1 MSIKALSGSGL
12 SPASPVGNAY
22 ASSLTLSGGVVKNP
36 YTGTGVTI
44 TIGVVNGTTSTITL
58 TGTNPAW
65 TSAMTVNSVLQATGG
80 TGSLGTGTVIV
91 TSVVSSVSVNISST
105 ATMSAG
111 TITDL
116 LIVSYGTGVFSAPA
130 SLTANTTLSTGLTI
144 NGSGGLIVSSGNLD
158 VGGNLSGSLAPRVFI
173 PAAGFVPDSTNPPSV
188 VQLNGIYAQQFTSA
202 SQISYVYFPAPINW
216 ARNCISVAVYGTDG
230 TSTSWTIQ
238 YMSGAPTTTFTN
250 PTGSVTGITSQT
262 GTTNGLTSANYTAIT
277 ATTQPNRGAG
287 IMLRISAANSGS
299 GSSTATMYGVS
310 LIFT

>member
-173 PAAGFVPDSTNPPSV
+173 PAAGLCQIPPTR
-188 VQLNGIYAQQFTSA
+188 LPLFN
-202 SQISYVYFPAPINW
+202 
-216 ARNCISVAVYGTDG
+216 
-230 TSTSWTIQ
+230 
-238 YMSGAPTTTFTN
+238 
-250 PTGSVTGITSQT
+250 
-262 GTTNGLTSANYTAIT
+262 
-277 ATTQPNRGAG
+277 
-287 IMLRISAANSGS
+287 
-299 GSSTATMYGVS
+299 
-310 LIFT
+310 